1 MDVIYKQ
8 IVMRIPDQMPE
19 TAAPDQANQKKAAK
33 KMASNNSYQP
43 SCEEIKLSARA
54 FASMPF
60 SIFQKK
66 NPIINLEGVYYD
78 ISFSVSGYFKAL
90 SKIIEKGYGNPNI
103 AKV

>member
-1 MDVIYKQ
+1 M
-8 IVMRIPDQMPE
+8 
-19 TAAPDQANQKKAAK
+19 APN
-33 KMASNNSYQP
+33 NNSYQP

-90 SKIIEKGYGNPNI
+90 SKIIEKGYGNPNA
-103 AKV
+103 AKVQTLVPNKER